1 MFKHKIRELLAAAL
15 EELVQECAVSA
26 DSMPD
31 EIPVETP
38 RREGHGD
45 YASGIA
51 LALARSTK
59 TQPRQLAEQ
68 IRERIRTTEFIRKI
82 DIAGAGFINFHF
94 SDQAYGEL
102 LEEILAK
109 GDAFGTS
116 NVGCGEK
123 VLVEF
128 VSANPTGPLHIGHG
142 RGAAYGDSLARLL
155 RAAGYE
161 VDTEYYVNDIGRQMN
176 ILTVSTWLRYLELYS
191 HQLEFPNGAYQ
202 GQYIVA
208 MAQALMHE
216 QGDALDRDSSTL
228 MDNLPESKENLLD
241 ELVTRSIG
249 LLGEAS
255 FDMLHGYVLKK
266 MVASISSDLELLDVR
281 FDRWFYESEVEK
293 SGETYSAIE
302 HLRKDGH
309 LYESQGATWF
319 RSSEFGDEKDR
330 VVMRSNGQ
338 FTYFATDI
346 AYHFNK
352 FNRGYNMM
360 INVWGAD
367 HHGYIARMKAVL
379 EAAGF
384 DARQLRIQMVQ
395 FAVLFQHQEKIK
407 MSTRAGKFVE
417 LGALVKEIGADP
429 ARFFYNLRKSEQHL
443 EFDIDLA
450 KSKSSDNPV
459 YYVQYAH
466 ARIASVFRQVKER
479 SIERTKRSDH
489 SLLNKE
495 SELKL
500 MKQMARF
507 PEVVES
513 AALACE
519 PHQLAYYLRELANEF
534 HSFYNRE
541 RIINST
547 AAVREARLDLIDAVR
562 QVLTNGLGLLGVS
575 APDTM

>member
-1 MFKHKIRELLAAAL
+1 MFKHKIRELLAEAL
-15 EELVQECAVSA
+15 DELVQERLISA
-26 DSMPD
+26 DSLPAA
-31 EIPVETP
+31 IPVETP

-51 LALARSTK
+51 LALARSTR
-59 TQPRQLAEQ
+59 TQPRRLAEQ
-68 IRERIRTTEFIRKI
+68 IRARIPATEFIQEV
-82 DIAGAGFINFHF
+82 DIAGAGFINFHLA
-94 SDQAYGEL
+94 DRAYGEL

-109 GDAFGTS
+109 GQAFGTS
-116 NVGCGEK
+116 NIGCGEK

-155 RAAGYE
+155 SAAGYD

-176 ILTVSTWLRYLELYS
+176 ILAMSTWLRYLELHA
-191 HQLEFPNGAYQ
+191 HQLEFPKGAYQ
-202 GQYIVA
+202 GQYVVA
-208 MAQALMHE
+208 MAQTLIQE
-216 QGDALDRDSSTL
+216 RGDALDRDSSQL
-228 MDNLPESKENLLD
+228 MDNLPESVDSLLD
-241 ELVTRSIG
+241 ELVTRSIQ
-249 LLGEAS
+249 LLGETS
-255 FDMLHGYVLKK
+255 FDMLRGYVLEK
-266 MVASISSDLELLDVR
+266 MVASISKDLELLDVR
-281 FDRWFYESEVEK
+281 FNRWFYESEVEK
-293 SGETYSAIE
+293 SSEVDVAIE
-302 HLRKDGH
+302 HLRNSGH
-309 LYESQGATWF
+309 LYESEGATWF
-319 RSSEFGDEKDR
+319 RSSKFGDEKDR
-330 VVMRSNGQ
+330 VIMRSNGQ

-352 FNRGYNMM
+352 FNRGYKMM

-384 DARQLRIQMVQ
+384 DADRLRILMVQ

-417 LGALVKEIGADP
+417 LGELITEIGADP

-466 ARIASVFRQVKER
+466 ARIASVFRQLKER
-479 SIERTKRSDH
+479 NIERTKQSDH
-489 SLLNKE
+489 SVLNNQ

-500 MKQMARF
+500 MKQLARF

-519 PHQLAYYLRELANEF
+519 PHQIAYYLRELANEF

-541 RIINST
+541 RIIDSEVV
-547 AAVREARLDLIDAVR
+547 VREARLDLIDAVR
-562 QVLTNGLGLLGVS
+562 QVLANGLGLLGVS
-575 APDTM
+575 APDAM